1 MGEFGIWLDGFRAR
15 AAAAG
20 ISEATLAAALDGV
33 QPLPDV
39 IARDRNQTEVVRT
52 LRDYLAIAA
61 SDARIA
67 EGRAALARHGALLT
81 RIEAAY
87 GVDRHVLVAIWGLE
101 SSYGANRGD
110 VPVIAALATLAHDG
124 RRAALFEAQLLAA
137 LRILQAGDVPLATMR
152 GSWAGAM
159 GHTQFMPTSYL
170 DRAVDFDG
178 DGRRDIW
185 GADPTDALA
194 SAAAYLAAA
203 GWVSGQT
210 WGVEVHL
217 PDGFDMGET
226 GRETVLSAAEWQ
238 GLGVRG
244 MADEA
249 VPDHGPASVLLPA
262 GSGGPALLVF
272 GNFGVIRSYNAADA
286 YVVGVGHLADRI
298 AGAGPLQGGWPEGDR
313 ALTAAE
319 RAELQELLRVAGFDA
334 GAADGIFGPQ
344 TRSALRA
351 FQRAAGL
358 PPDGHPGPAALAHL
372 RRG

>member
-1 MGEFGIWLDGFRAR
+1 MTAFRDWLAEFRAR

-20 ISEATLAAALDGV
+20 ISETTLAGALDGLE
-33 QPLPDV
+33 PLPDV
-39 IARDRNQTEVVRT
+39 VARDRNQAEVNRT

-67 EGRAALARHGALLT
+67 AGRAALAARGDLLA

-124 RRAALFEAQLLAA
+124 RRGALLETQLLAA
-137 LRILQAGDVPLATMR
+137 LRIAQAGDVDPAAMV

-185 GADPTDALA
+185 GDDPTDALA

-203 GWVSGQT
+203 GWVPGQP
-210 WGVEVHL
+210 WGVEVWL
-217 PDGFDMGET
+217 PPGFDAGLT
-226 GRETVLSAAEWQ
+226 GRETVRPVADWQ
-238 GLGVRG
+238 ALGVTGAEAQRG
-244 MADEA
+244 
-249 VPDHGPASVLLPA
+249 VASVLLPA
-262 GSGGPALLVF
+262 GVGGPALMVF
-272 GNFGVIRSYNAADA
+272 CNFGVIRSYNAADA

-298 AGAGPLQGGWPEGDR
+298 AGGGPLRGGWPDGDR

-319 RAELQELLRVAGFDA
+319 RAEVQQRLTSAGFPA
-334 GAADGIFGPQ
+334 GAADGVIGPQ
-344 TRSALRA
+344 TRAALRA
-351 FQRAAGL
+351 FQRSVGL
-358 PPDGHPGPAALAHL
+358 PPDGHPGPGLLARL
-372 RRG
+372 RQG